1 MTEIWRSAIPGRYE
15 VSDLGRVRSVERN
28 VVGGRHTHRRVPS
41 RILTPDWSG
50 RYARVTVSVDG
61 EHLKLTVHLAVLEAF
76 RGKRPKGAQARHLDG
91 DRKNNRLVNLAWGTP
106 KQNAADK
113 RAHGTQPFGE
123 AVGRGVL
130 NEKKVARIIQL
141 SGRRSLRE
149 IAYTVGCGVSTA
161 HHVISGRTWGWFTGR
176 QHEGHRQHGSI

>member
-1 MTEIWRSAIPGRYE
+1 MTEVWRAAIPGYYE
-15 VSDLGRVRSVERN
+15 VSNLGRVRSVERV
-28 VVGGRHTHRRVPS
+28 VVGGSQKHRRVPP
-41 RILTPDWSG
+41 RVLAPDWSG

-76 RGKRPKGAQARHLDG
+76 QGKRPKGAQARHLDG
-91 DRKNNRLVNLAWGTP
+91 NRKNNRLANLAWGTP

-113 RAHGTQPFGE
+113 RTHGTQPLGE

-130 NEKKVARIIQL
+130 DTKKVARIIQL
-141 SGRRSLRE
+141 CGRRSLSE
-149 IAYTVGCGVSTA
+149 IAHTVGCGVSTA

-176 QHEGHRQHGSI
+176 KHEGHR